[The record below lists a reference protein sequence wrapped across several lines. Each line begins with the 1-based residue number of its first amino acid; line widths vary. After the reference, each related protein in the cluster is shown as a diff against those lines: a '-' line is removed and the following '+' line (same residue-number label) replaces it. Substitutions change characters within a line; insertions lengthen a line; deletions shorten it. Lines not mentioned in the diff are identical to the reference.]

1 MRISLFLFLA
11 AACVFA
17 AVHRNVEYGAAGEVH
32 LLMDVS
38 VPPGP
43 GPFPAVVLVHGGAWF
58 QGDKSA
64 GFEPILPSLDQA
76 GYAWFSINYRLAPKY
91 LYPAAV
97 EDVEQSIRFIR
108 AHASEFHVDPTRIA
122 LMGESAGA
130 HLAELAATR
139 NQPGASVEAV
149 VAFFAPSDLVNL
161 ARSRKEIPDS
171 VRSSGWAD
179 LLDGAL
185 QALSPVTRVTKDMP
199 PVLFVHGTA
208 DSLVP
213 FEESTTMC
221 GRMKEAGADCEVI
234 PIKNGDHGLN
244 SWESLPAK
252 ELRYKQQV
260 IDWLNRELDWK
271 AVALGV

>member
-1 MRISLFLFLA
+1 
-11 AACVFA
+11 
-17 AVHRNVEYGAAGEVH
+17 
-32 LLMDVS
+32 MDS
-38 VPPGP
+38 SIPDGR

-64 GFEPILPSLDQA
+64 GFEPMIGPLDRA

-97 EDVEQSIRFIR
+97 EDVERSIRFIR
-108 AHASEFHVDPTRIA
+108 AHTAEFHIDPTRIA

-139 NQPGASVEAV
+139 NQPGAAVEAV

-171 VRSSGWAD
+171 VRNSAWGD
-179 LLDGAL
+179 LVDGAL
-185 QALSPVTRVTKDMP
+185 ETLSPVTHISKDMP

-221 GRMKEAGADCEVI
+221 GRMKSAGAECDVI
-234 PIKNGDHGLN
+234 PIAGGGHGLN
-244 SWESLPAK
+244 SWEALPPN
-252 ELRYKQQV
+252 ELHYKRDV
-260 IDWLNRELDWK
+260 IDWLNRQLDWK
-271 AVALGV
+271 PSTAPSPASL